1 MEKDRNQVFRVIKI
15 VNNNIVAVKSLNGR
29 EMIAIGK
36 GLGFKKMKN
45 DLVFADEILKSYVLV
60 DNKINNAL
68 LAIGEIP
75 FEIVEVSQEIIDIA
89 SSRLNKKY
97 NVNLLVNL
105 SDHINFT
112 INEYKKGELLPK
124 LVNEEVKRFYREEY
138 EVGLLGIKII
148 NERFSIELMKDE
160 STSIAFHLITNA
172 ENSTNYNTRKM
183 LVSINDII
191 SIVEDCLG
199 SKLDEES
206 LAYSRFVIHL
216 KFFISTI
223 LNKTAIKNNCEIAS
237 IFNQLNTKYSSVA
250 DCVNRISIYI
260 FEQFNYHC
268 SDEDCIYLMIHIV
281 RLFELTKG
289 KDNE

>member
-1 MEKDRNQVFRVIKI
+1 MEKNGNQVFRVIKI

-36 GLGFKKMKN
+36 GLGFRKKKN
-45 DLVFADEILKSYVLV
+45 DLVFKDEILKSYVLL
-60 DNKINNAL
+60 DNKINSAL
-68 LAIGEIP
+68 LSIDEIP
-75 FEIVEVSQEIIDIA
+75 FEVVEVSQQIIDIA
-89 SSRLNKKY
+89 SNKLNKKY

-138 EVGLLGIKII
+138 EIGLLAVKLI
-148 NERFSIELMKDE
+148 NNKFSIELMKDE
-160 STSIAFHLITNA
+160 ATSIAFHLITNA
-172 ENSTNYNTRKM
+172 ENATNHNTSKM
-183 LVSINDII
+183 LISINQII
-191 SIVEDCLG
+191 SIVEEEFNAN
-199 SKLDEES
+199 LDEDS

-216 KFFISTI
+216 KFFIGSI
-223 LNKTAIKNNCEIAS
+223 LNKTINNKDCEIANV
-237 IFNQLNTKYSSVA
+237 FNQLNTKYDNVAKCINKISSY
-250 DCVNRISIYI
+250 IY
-260 FEQFNYHC
+260 EQFNYHC

-289 KDNE
+289 KENE